1 MFYIEALVIRNTMV
15 SCTMININI
24 YIYLNKAPK
33 IAL

>member
-24 YIYLNKAPK
+24 YIYILIKHQR
-33 IAL
+33 